1 MSHRTNPHK
10 RPGAS
15 SNQASKRAAGERAK
29 PDAKSDVKPGSK
41 PGSKPGAKP
50 DAKSGSKSGSK
61 PDAKADRN
69 QGEGNITA
77 ARNYNEDQREFVA
90 EGRVEDAAR
99 QAAPRNADEE
109 RSMADAEREGRSHAR
124 EEDPSIP
131 RDYSR

>member
-15 SNQASKRAAGERAK
+15 SNQASKRAAGERSK
-29 PDAKSDVKPGSK
+29 PDAKSDVKP
-41 PGSKPGAKP
+41 
-50 DAKSGSKSGSK
+50 DAKSGSKPNAK
-61 PDAKADRN
+61 PGAKSDRN

-99 QAAPRNADEE
+99 QAAPRNTDEE

-131 RDYSR
+131 RDYRR

>member
-41 PGSKPGAKP
+41 PDTKP
-50 DAKSGSKSGSK
+50 DAKSGSK
-61 PDAKADRN
+61 PDAKPDRN

-99 QAAPRNADEE
+99 QAAPRNTDEE

-131 RDYSR
+131 RDYRR

>member
-29 PDAKSDVKPGSK
+29 PDAKSDVKPGM
-41 PGSKPGAKP
+41 KP
-50 DAKSGSKSGSK
+50 DAKSGSKPDAK
-61 PDAKADRN
+61 PDAKPGAKADRN

-109 RSMADAEREGRSHAR
+109 RAMADAEREGRSHAR

-131 RDYSR
+131 RDYRR